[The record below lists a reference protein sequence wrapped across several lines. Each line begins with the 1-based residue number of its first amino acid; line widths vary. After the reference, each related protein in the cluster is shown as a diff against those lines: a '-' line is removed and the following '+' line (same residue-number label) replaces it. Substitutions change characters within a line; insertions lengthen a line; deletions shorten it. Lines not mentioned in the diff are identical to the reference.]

1 MGSSVRAKKHLG
13 QHFLKEPVFAE
24 KIANALSGKGYDK
37 VLEIGPG
44 MGVLTQYLLQKDF
57 ETHVVEL
64 DRESVEYLYAHYP
77 QLSQRIIQGDFLRLN
92 LREIFSGEP
101 FGLVGNYPYNISS
114 QIVFNMIANRDL
126 IPEMAGMFQCEVA
139 ERIAAPHGS
148 KTYGIISVLTQAY
161 YDAEYLFTVPEGA
174 FNPPP
179 KVKSGVIRLVRKE
192 GYTLPVDEALFTR
205 VVKAGFNQRRK
216 TLRNA
221 LKSLTLECDKEAIP
235 YLDKRAE
242 QLSVTQFIELTE
254 AIQSS

>member
-1 MGSSVRAKKHLG
+1 MGPSVRAKKHLG

-126 IPEMAGMFQCEVA
+126 IPEMAGMFQREVA